1 MLFFYLGD
9 IGQEG
14 NENLDKNTKK
24 LREIDREYIES
35 KSTHE
40 SGRFDFNTFWTQ
52 PKGKVSI
59 KI

>member
-40 SGRFDFNTFWTQ
+40 SGRFDFNTF
-52 PKGKVSI
+52 
-59 KI
+59 